1 MYELLDKSTIKFEI
15 LPHLLVVKR
24 GYASKNNVVEYVMCI
39 LYKLKTGLFFCMSM
53 RGEQGSFSCVPM
65 LLDNLAHLK
74 ILKIRCVVAA
84 VTLYAPIN
92 ANLSIPTN

>member
-39 LYKLKTGLFFCMSM
+39 LYKLKTGLFFAC
-53 RGEQGSFSCVPM
+53 R
-65 LLDNLAHLK
+65 
-74 ILKIRCVVAA
+74 
-84 VTLYAPIN
+84 
-92 ANLSIPTN
+92 